1 MHSSL
6 VLVEDVL
13 AMDSFWNSLQ
23 EISLITFD
31 QILIR
36 ILVAV
41 VFGFA
46 VALVYRFSHG
56 RKQPDRLIFATTLI
70 LLSSLIAMV
79 SMVIGDSVARA
90 FGLVG
95 ALSIVRFRTVVD
107 DTRDTAF
114 VMFAVIVGMAAGTG
128 LFIAPLVGIPIIGVI
143 AWCMDQWGS
152 ASESLDGLVAVR
164 GGVAV
169 KIDVRQALGEG
180 VTEQLQ
186 NVLNSVS
193 TDCRILR
200 SSTSKQGTSVDMLYL
215 LHMRSEKD
223 LPNLVLQLNRIE
235 GIQSV
240 DGRVVSK
247 ENA

>member
-1 MHSSL
+1 
-6 VLVEDVL
+6 
-13 AMDSFWNSLQ
+13 MDSFWNSIQ
-23 EISLITFD
+23 ESSLIPFD
-31 QILIR
+31 RILIR

-56 RKQPDRLIFATTLI
+56 RKQPDRLVFATTLI
-70 LLSSLIAMV
+70 LLSTLIAMV

-128 LFIAPLVGIPIIGVI
+128 LFIAPLVGIPIIGAI
-143 AWCMDQWGS
+143 AWGMNRWGN
-152 ASESLDGLVAVR
+152 ASESLE
-164 GGVAV
+164 GVSV
-169 KIDVRQALGEG
+169 KLDVRQSLGDG
-180 VTEQLQ
+180 IAEQLQ
-186 NVLNSVS
+186 NVLHAVS
-193 TDCRILR
+193 TRYRILR

-215 LHMRSEKD
+215 LTLRSDSD
-223 LPNLVLQLNRIE
+223 LPKLILELNQIE

-240 DGRVVSK
+240 DGRIVSK

>member
-1 MHSSL
+1 
-6 VLVEDVL
+6 
-13 AMDSFWNSLQ
+13 MDSFWNSIQ
-23 EISLITFD
+23 EISLIPFD
-31 QILIR
+31 QILVR

-41 VFGFA
+41 LFGFA

-56 RKQPDRLIFATTLI
+56 RKQPDRLVFATTLI
-70 LLSSLIAMV
+70 LLSTLIAMV

-128 LFIAPLVGIPIIGVI
+128 LFVAPLVGIPIIGAI
-143 AWCMDQWGS
+143 AWGMNRWATAADK
-152 ASESLDGLVAVR
+152 LDGLASAR
-164 GGVAV
+164 HGVAV
-169 KIDVRQALGEG
+169 KLDVRHTLGEG
-180 VTEQLQ
+180 ITEQLITEQLQ
-186 NVLNSVS
+186 SELNSVS
-193 TDCRILR
+193 THCRILR

-215 LHMRSEKD
+215 LQVRTDTD
-223 LPNLVLQLNRIE
+223 LPKLVLQLNRIE

-240 DGRVVSK
+240 DGRIVSK

>member
-1 MHSSL
+1 
-6 VLVEDVL
+6 
-13 AMDSFWNSLQ
+13 MDSFWNSIQ
-23 EISLITFD
+23 ESSLIPFD
-31 QILIR
+31 RILIR

-56 RKQPDRLIFATTLI
+56 RKQPDRLVFATTLI
-70 LLSSLIAMV
+70 LLSTLIAMV

-128 LFIAPLVGIPIIGVI
+128 LFIAPLVGIPIIGAI
-143 AWCMDQWGS
+143 AWGMNRWGN
-152 ASESLDGLVAVR
+152 AAESLE
-164 GGVAV
+164 GVSV
-169 KIDVRQALGEG
+169 KLDVRQSLGDG
-180 VTEQLQ
+180 IAEQLQ
-186 NVLNSVS
+186 NVLHAVS
-193 TDCRILR
+193 ARYRILR

-215 LHMRSEKD
+215 LTLRSDSD
-223 LPNLVLQLNRIE
+223 LPKLILELNQIE

-240 DGRVVSK
+240 DGRIVSK